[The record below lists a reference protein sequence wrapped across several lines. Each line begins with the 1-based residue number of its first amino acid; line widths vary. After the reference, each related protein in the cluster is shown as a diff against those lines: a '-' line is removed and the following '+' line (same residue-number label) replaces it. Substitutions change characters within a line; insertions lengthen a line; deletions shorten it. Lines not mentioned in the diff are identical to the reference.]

1 MNLEYF
7 LPFGNLFS
15 RALRGIKGAYR
26 WGWEVYSGGTSF
38 NTYGED
44 REKVAMILKNPAVL
58 KVFAL
63 QADLFSMG
71 EVCVEQND
79 KELEED
85 PFLTLL
91 RKPNLSPA
99 SSQSQ
104 FLWDF
109 MFWRMMGT
117 AYCYVDSKVVDAQ
130 GGNSMYFLDPRK
142 IEWPQELERN
152 KDKFIFSQAQLNKIK
167 KTLITYRY
175 EDGSTFQFPLDK
187 LLISFDLTNGVG
199 NQYKGPSRIDALYKI
214 ISNSEYTLDAENVNI
229 RYSGKFIVGSEQSI
243 SSSTM
248 RKPMSEEERDDI
260 LKKIDDPDRTTYPI
274 RANAKIER
282 FVSDMAALQLPQE
295 YLAQYFLIGN
305 MYGIPRDVLEAYA
318 SATYENQEKA
328 RAAHVNYTLDPA
340 GNRWM
345 DSFEE
350 YFGYTNEKKNI
361 TISWDHLPF
370 MQIFAKEKVDI
381 KQANINAL
389 NSLLGMG
396 VSVDNANAYLG
407 TEFVIEPPKEI
418 AADATSPET
427 LAAQAALRGSVG
439 GVQGILAVQASMV
452 TGATEYSSAMAIMTV
467 IYGFTEAQASAVLGP
482 EPTGEQGQQPGS
494 SGEGATGED
503 EAGAGGQEESPAG

>member
-1 MNLEYF
+1 MNIEYF

-15 RALRGIKGAYR
+15 RALRGIKGAYK
-26 WGWEVYSGGTSF
+26 WGWEVYTGGTSF

-71 EVCVEQND
+71 KVCVKVD
-79 KELEED
+79 DEEVEDD

-91 RKPNLSPA
+91 KKPNLSP
-99 SSQSQ
+99 SSSESQ

-117 AYCYVDSKVVDAQ
+117 AYCYIDSKVVDAQ

-142 IEWPQELERN
+142 IEWPQSLERD
-152 KDKFIFSQAQLNKIK
+152 KDKLIFSQQQLNKIK

-175 EDGSTFQFPLDK
+175 DDGSTFQFPLDK

-229 RYSGKFIVGSEQSI
+229 RYSGKFIVGSDNSI
-243 SSSTM
+243 GTTMM
-248 RKPMSEEERDDI
+248 RKPMGEEERDD
-260 LKKIDDPDRTTYPI
+260 LVNKIDDTERTLYPI
-274 RANAKIER
+274 RAKANIER
-282 FVSDMAALQLPQE
+282 FVSDLAALQLPQE

-305 MYGIPRDVLEAYA
+305 MYGIPRDVLEAYN

-340 GNRWM
+340 GNTFM
-345 DSFEE
+345 DGFEE
-350 YFGYTNEKKNI
+350 YFGYTAQKRNI
-361 TISWDHLPF
+361 VISWAHLPF
-370 MQIFAKEKVDI
+370 MQIFEKERLENKKIAVEV
-381 KQANINAL
+381 L
-389 NSLLGMG
+389 NSLLTMG
-396 VSVDNANAYLG
+396 VPLDEANEYVG
-407 TEFVIEPPKEI
+407 TEFTIEQPEPAPATDGQNPQADTGANQADEGAAANQDQGDGA
-418 AADATSPET
+418 AADS
-427 LAAQAALRGSVG
+427 
-439 GVQGILAVQASMV
+439 
-452 TGATEYSSAMAIMTV
+452 
-467 IYGFTEAQASAVLGP
+467 
-482 EPTGEQGQQPGS
+482 QQV
-494 SGEGATGED
+494 E
-503 EAGAGGQEESPAG
+503 